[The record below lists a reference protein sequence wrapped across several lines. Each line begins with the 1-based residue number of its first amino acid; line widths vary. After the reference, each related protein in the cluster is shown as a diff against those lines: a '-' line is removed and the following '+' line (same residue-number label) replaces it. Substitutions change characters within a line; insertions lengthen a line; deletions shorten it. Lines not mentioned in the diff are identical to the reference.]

1 MQDSFFEQPLSA
13 ELAARAATGY
23 SADGVPLP
31 GTWHVYPELA
41 AVGLWTTPSDLAQF
55 AIAVQQSYLGRKG
68 ALLPAPLA
76 KRMLTAA
83 ASDSGSTLGLS
94 SGNALGLFVD
104 QRGKGTFAHITLE
117 QPNGTDGFR
126 ALLVASE
133 ASGYGLV
140 VMTNGDGGG
149 TLADEIARGA
159 ADVYRWTELAAPHA
173 KRGHPT
179 EEQLHRLAGRYRFG
193 SDAILVVTPSHGAL
207 KAQPLLGEAFE
218 LWPLE
223 SGEFV
228 RLDPMT
234 RFTFDAAGVTAKTLL
249 TEETGLRVT
258 AAEQVP
264 LQLLLAGK
272 VDMALDEYRRLKQ
285 LDGTDP
291 AVAEL
296 RLNDLGY
303 QIQAR
308 SADKALAIF
317 KLNSELYPTSP
328 NAWDSLAEAYLAAG
342 KRDEALRC
350 YRKVL
355 QTVVNDTHLPPDI
368 RRMLRLNAEQK
379 TKELQG
385 S

>member
-1 MQDSFFEQPLSA
+1 
-13 ELAARAATGY
+13 
-23 SADGVPLP
+23 
-31 GTWHVYPELA
+31 
-41 AVGLWTTPSDLAQF
+41 
-55 AIAVQQSYLGRKG
+55 
-68 ALLPAPLA
+68 
-76 KRMLTAA
+76 
-83 ASDSGSTLGLS
+83 
-94 SGNALGLFVD
+94 
-104 QRGKGTFAHITLE
+104 
-117 QPNGTDGFR
+117 
-126 ALLVASE
+126 
-133 ASGYGLV
+133 
-140 VMTNGDGGG
+140 
-149 TLADEIARGA
+149 
-159 ADVYRWTELAAPHA
+159 
-173 KRGHPT
+173 
-179 EEQLHRLAGRYRFG
+179 
-193 SDAILVVTPSHGAL
+193 
-207 KAQPLLGEAFE
+207 LGETFE

-234 RFTFDAAGVTAKTLL
+234 RFTFDAAGVNAKTLL

-272 VDMALDEYRRLKQ
+272 VDVALDEYRRLKQ
-285 LDGTDP
+285 LDVTDP

-355 QTVVNDTHLPPDI
+355 QTVADDTHLPPDI
-368 RRMLRLNAEQK
+368 RRMLRLNAAQK
-379 TKELQG
+379 AKELQG